1 MESAVKTIMLVE
13 DEAIVALAK
22 ARTLEG
28 LGYRAVTAGTGEA
41 AIEIALD
48 EDRSVDLILM
58 DIDLGRGIDGTET
71 ARRILAKRNLPIVFL
86 TGHAEREMV
95 EKVRGITRYGY
106 VVKSSGD
113 FVLQSSIEMAFELF
127 ETQEKMRAQETRLRT
142 LLQTIPDLVW
152 LKDTQGIYL
161 SCNAMFERF
170 FGARE
175 ADIVGKSDYD
185 FLGKEEADF
194 FREKDRV
201 AMTLGRASMNEEWIT
216 FADDGHRARLETIKT
231 PMIDDEGRLIGV
243 LGIGRDITERKR
255 IEEALVE
262 SEITVRNKLDAITRP
277 EGDLGSLA
285 ISDIIDIPTLRSLME
300 NFSAL
305 TGMVVAILDTEGTV
319 LIATGWQDICTRFH
333 RMHPETSAF
342 CTESDLFLAAGVRP
356 GEYVDYKCRNHMWDI
371 VTPLYIESRH
381 IGNIYSGQ
389 FFYDD
394 DVVDETVFAAQA
406 EKFGFDREDYLSALR
421 RVPRFSHERITRLMD
436 YLVEVTDFVSR
447 LSYSNLHLARAM
459 AERQHTEELLSKSVK
474 EKEMLL
480 KELQHRVKN
489 SLGLVSSLLS
499 LNMADLRDDDSQ
511 RLFQEAVDRIK
522 SIAMIYE
529 ELSYSP
535 SIDMVNLGTYI
546 RNLVELLRLT
556 YTADLVRVTTASAMN
571 EMNVELKR
579 AVPLG
584 LIVNELLTNA
594 LKYAYPAGE
603 SGEIRIDIR
612 DAGQSL
618 ELRIADDGPGIPDGL
633 DIRNAKG
640 LGLRIAFLLAEQ
652 IGGSLRF
659 ESSKGT
665 TAIVSFAKTADDE
678 RKDDGAHS

>member
-1 MESAVKTIMLVE
+1 MGSVVKTIMIVE
-13 DEAIVALAK
+13 DEAIVAMAK
-22 ARTLEG
+22 AGTLEG
-28 LGYRAVTAGTGEA
+28 FGYRAVTTGSGEK
-41 AIEIALD
+41 AIKIALD
-48 EDRSVDLILM
+48 GNRGIDLILM

-95 EKVRGITRYGY
+95 EKVRGITHYGY
-106 VVKSSGD
+106 VVKNSGD

-127 ETQEKMRAQETRLRT
+127 ETQEKMRAHETSLRT

-152 LKDTQGIYL
+152 LKDSQGIYL
-161 SCNAMFERF
+161 ACNSMFERF
-170 FGARE
+170 LGVKE
-175 ADIVGKSDYD
+175 ATIVGKSDYD
-185 FLGKEEADF
+185 FLEKEEADF
-194 FREKDRV
+194 FREKDRL
-201 AMTLGRASMNEEWIT
+201 AMAIGRASMNEEWIT
-216 FADDGHRARLETIKT
+216 FADDGHRALLETIKT

-255 IEEALVE
+255 IEEALIE
-262 SEITVRNKLDAITRP
+262 SERMVRNKLDSITKP
-277 EGDLGSLA
+277 EGDLGPLA

-305 TGMVVAILDTEGTV
+305 TGMVVAILDTKGTV
-319 LIATGWQDICTRFH
+319 LLATGWQDICTKFH

-342 CTESDLFLAAGVRP
+342 CTESDLFLAAGVKP
-356 GEYVDYKCRNHMWDI
+356 GKYVDYKCRNNMWDI

-394 DVVDETVFAAQA
+394 DVVDEAAFAAQA
-406 EKFGFDREDYLSALR
+406 EKYGFDRKDYLSTLR
-421 RVPRFSHERITRLMD
+421 RVPRFSHEKITLLMD
-436 YLVEVTDFVSR
+436 YLVELTDFVSR

-459 AERQHTEELLSKSVK
+459 AERQHTEKLLSKSVE

-489 SLGLVSSLLS
+489 SLGIVSSLLS
-499 LNMADLRDDDSQ
+499 LNMADLRDDDSR

-535 SIDMVNLGTYI
+535 SIDKVNLGTYI
-546 RNLVELLRLT
+546 RNLVELLRQT
-556 YTADLVRVTTASAMN
+556 YTADLVRVTTASTMN
-571 EMNVELKR
+571 DMNVELKR

-603 SGEIRIDIR
+603 SGEIRIDIQ

-618 ELRIADDGPGIPDGL
+618 ELRIADGGPGIPEGF

-659 ESSKGT
+659 ESRKGT
-665 TAIVSFAKTADDE
+665 TAIVSFTKTADGE